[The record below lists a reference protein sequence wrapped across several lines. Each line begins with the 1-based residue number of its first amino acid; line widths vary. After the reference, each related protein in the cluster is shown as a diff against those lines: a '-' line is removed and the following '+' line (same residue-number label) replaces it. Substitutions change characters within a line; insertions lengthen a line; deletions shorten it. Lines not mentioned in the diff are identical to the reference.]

1 MVVENEQRSQ
11 DVISNKVDAA
21 EAESARQDHL
31 GNAWRMLLLVDVFD
45 VVMLVHAS
53 LHLGDDVARD
63 EIYASW
69 CAVRPPGRA
78 DRTSSSLRYLSNID
92 RSFTFI
98 VVVEKPGREHV
109 KHVIGAHDPWQ
120 HVDNPHG

>member
-1 MVVENEQRSQ
+1 MVVENEQHSQ
-11 DVISNKVDAA
+11 DMISNKVDAA

-31 GNAWRMLLLVDVFD
+31 GNAWRLLLLVDVFD

-69 CAVRPPGRA
+69 CGPASGQSRPGN
-78 DRTSSSLRYLSNID
+78 SSELDSTTTHLL
-92 RSFTFI
+92 T
-98 VVVEKPGREHV
+98 
-109 KHVIGAHDPWQ
+109 
-120 HVDNPHG
+120 